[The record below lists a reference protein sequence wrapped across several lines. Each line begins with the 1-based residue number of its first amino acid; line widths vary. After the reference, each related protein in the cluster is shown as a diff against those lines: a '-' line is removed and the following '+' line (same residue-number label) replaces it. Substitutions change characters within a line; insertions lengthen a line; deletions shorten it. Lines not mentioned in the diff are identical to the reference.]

1 MIIFHSD
8 KDLTRFEFFKRSIII
23 LTCIIVGSYLF
34 NFKNAHKN
42 HSPVVL
48 ITFDII
54 VSLAA
59 LLWILTSRIVAEI
72 QLDIHNKKFIVHFI
86 TVIKERNVLVVPL
99 ETMTFKFEQEQS
111 RPKTR
116 TLKVYDNNK
125 KVFQIETNQD
135 GFSQETLESLVQ
147 QLNKIQESKY

>member
-1 MIIFHSD
+1 M
-8 KDLTRFEFFKRSIII
+8 
-23 LTCIIVGSYLF
+23 
-34 NFKNAHKN
+34 
-42 HSPVVL
+42 